1 MRQVAEGAQPP
12 TVAPLSTATPLAKA
26 APSAHAVDDG
36 ASLPPP
42 ALPGYRIQRLI
53 GAGGS
58 ARVYLAV
65 QQAYPR
71 QVAIKLLSPEALA
84 VPAARNRFQQEAA
97 IVQRLDHPNIV
108 RVLDAG
114 FHGKTPYLAME
125 YLRGGDLNWNLR
137 AGLHMQNVL
146 MVAKEIASAL
156 DYAHGKGVVHGDVKP
171 ENILFNAQGTAL
183 LADFGIATVL
193 ARGAGQGAA
202 PRLGT
207 PPYASPEQ
215 LRGEPLDGRSDF
227 FNLGV
232 VFYAMLTG
240 RMPFGGSDAAHEAA
254 SRQQLPPLPASL
266 GVFQEVVGRFLAP
279 LPAERFQTAG
289 EIVAALDA
297 VRLAGGVPNVV
308 VRVEAVSTGEIEAAV
323 GGLQQLGDTGGAP
336 RARLRGRRLAAL
348 VLGGFLAAALL
359 GGGYLAT
366 RPGGLTRALALAGLA
381 EHPDVTSAWA
391 EAEALRLDPNQ
402 GLGVI
407 VAAYRQVLARDAG
420 HAGAA
425 NAVVAAVGQWK
436 ADASVALEAGDADL
450 AAAKLDEL
458 ATVAPEDDEIP
469 PLVDRLDD
477 LRHSGR
483 LLANMQRLLARSGL
497 DDVPSVET
505 AIVAYKEVLRLRPG
519 NVEARSALEDIAVH
533 YGALAERDARNRDVV
548 AAMENFE
555 RAVAAMA
562 EFDGVAAVRSTLSEA
577 EAVQAEINAL
587 LQRAAEL
594 RQAGDLI
601 APANANA
608 AETYRRVLATKPDDA
623 VAIQGLAEVSAQV
636 LADFR
641 DLLEQGDLDAA
652 RALVDRAAAAA
663 IGDDPVAEMQVRI
676 DAELDRIAAVAE
688 HLAEAETLYGQGY
701 ITGPSREDNV
711 VAHLREVLRL
721 DPDNADA
728 IRLLSVA
735 ATRLAQAAEE
745 AHDAGLVEEG
755 LLYLDLAL
763 TVTPG
768 IGRWREMRERWQ
780 LEVPD
785 SGSE

>member
-1 MRQVAEGAQPP
+1 M
-12 TVAPLSTATPLAKA
+12 
-26 APSAHAVDDG
+26 SAMDDG
-36 ASLPPP
+36 APSLAAAAGLPQPEI
-42 ALPGYRIQRLI
+42 PGYRIQRLI
-53 GAGGS
+53 GAGAS

-65 QQAYPR
+65 QQAHPR
-71 QVAIKLLSPEALA
+71 LVAIKLLSPNAAASPEAL
-84 VPAARNRFQQEAA
+84 RRFEREAA
-97 IVQRLDHPNIV
+97 LVKRLDHPNIV
-108 RVLDAG
+108 RVFDAG
-114 FHGKTPYLAME
+114 LHGEIPYLAME
-125 YLRGGDLNWNLR
+125 YLRGGDLNSNLR
-137 AGLHMQNVL
+137 GGLHMQNVL
-146 MVAKEIASAL
+146 MVVKEIAFAL

-183 LADFGIATVL
+183 LADFGIATAL
-193 ARGAGQGAA
+193 AGRAGEGDG
-202 PRLGT
+202 PRLAT

-215 LRGEPLDGRSDF
+215 LRGAAPDGRSDF
-227 FNLGV
+227 FSLGV
-232 VFYAMLTG
+232 VFYATLTG
-240 RMPFGGSDAAHEAA
+240 RMPFGAGDAGS
-254 SRQQLPPLPASL
+254 RPQWQPLPAAL
-266 GVFQEVVGRFLAP
+266 GVFQEIMRRFLSP
-279 LPAERFQTAG
+279 DLAERFQTAG

-297 VRLAGGVPNVV
+297 VRLDGAVPDAV
-308 VRVEAVSTGEIEAAV
+308 VRVEAVGAGEIEAAI
-323 GGLQQLGDTGGAP
+323 GDLQQLGDAAGTP

-348 VLGGFLAAALL
+348 VLGGLLAVALL

-402 GLGVI
+402 SLGVI

-420 HAGAA
+420 HGGAA
-425 NAVVAAVGQWK
+425 SAVLAALEQWK
-436 ADASVALEAGDADL
+436 GDAAAALDSGDADV

-458 ATVAPEDDEIP
+458 AAVASDDQDIP
-469 PLVDRLDD
+469 PLLDRLDD
-477 LRHSGR
+477 LRHSER

-519 NVEARSALEDIAVH
+519 NAEAQSALQDIAVH
-533 YGALAERDARNRDVV
+533 YGALAERDARNRDVA
-548 AAMENFE
+548 AAMESFE

-562 EFDGVAAVRSTLSEA
+562 EFDGVASVRRTLSEA

-587 LQRAAEL
+587 LQQAAAL
-594 RQAGDLI
+594 RQVGDLI
-601 APANANA
+601 APPNANA

-641 DLLEQGDLDAA
+641 DLLERGDIDAA
-652 RALVDRAAAAA
+652 RSMADRAAAAA
-663 IGDDPVAEMQVRI
+663 LGDDPVAEMQARI
-676 DAELDRIAAVAE
+676 GAELDRIDALAG
-688 HLAEAETLYGQGY
+688 HLAQAEALYEQGY

-711 VAHLREVLRL
+711 VAHLREALRL

-735 ATRLAQAAEE
+735 ATRLARAAVE
-745 AHDAGLVEEG
+745 ARDAGLAEEG

-780 LEVPD
+780 MEVEEA
-785 SGSE
+785 GRQ

>member
-1 MRQVAEGAQPP
+1 M
-12 TVAPLSTATPLAKA
+12 
-26 APSAHAVDDG
+26 SAMDDG
-36 ASLPPP
+36 ATSLAAVGLPLPEI
-42 ALPGYRIQRLI
+42 PGYRIQRLI
-53 GAGGS
+53 GAGAS

-65 QQAYPR
+65 QQAHPR
-71 QVAIKLLSPEALA
+71 LVAIKLLSPDAA
-84 VPAARNRFQQEAA
+84 ASPAALRRFEREAA
-97 IVQRLDHPNIV
+97 LVKRLDHPNIV
-108 RVLDAG
+108 RVFDAG
-114 FHGKTPYLAME
+114 FHRETLYLAME
-125 YLRGGDLNWNLR
+125 YLRGGDLNSNLR

-146 MVAKEIASAL
+146 MVVKEVAFAL

-171 ENILFNAQGTAL
+171 ENILFNVQGTAH
-183 LADFGIATVL
+183 LADFGIATAL
-193 ARGAGQGAA
+193 AGGAGEGDGPSLAT
-202 PRLGT
+202 PR
-207 PPYASPEQ
+207 YASPEQ
-215 LRGEPLDGRSDF
+215 VRGAALDGRSDF
-227 FNLGV
+227 FSLGV
-232 VFYAMLTG
+232 VFYATLTG
-240 RMPFGGSDAAHEAA
+240 RMPFGAADAMREAS
-254 SRQQLPPLPASL
+254 SRMQWQPLPAAL
-266 GVFQEVVGRFLAP
+266 GVFQEIMRRFLSP
-279 LPAERFQTAG
+279 DPAERFQTAG

-297 VRLAGGVPNVV
+297 VRLDGTVPNAV
-308 VRVEAVSTGEIEAAV
+308 VRVEAVGTGEIEAAI
-323 GGLQQLGDTGGAP
+323 GDLQQLGDAAGTP

-348 VLGGFLAAALL
+348 VLGGLLAVAML

-402 GLGVI
+402 SLGVI

-420 HAGAA
+420 HGGAA
-425 NAVVAAVGQWK
+425 NAVLAALEQWK
-436 ADASVALEAGDADL
+436 GDAAAALDSGDADV

-458 ATVAPEDDEIP
+458 AAVAPDDQDIP
-469 PLVDRLDD
+469 PLLDRLDD
-477 LRHSGR
+477 LRHSER

-519 NVEARSALEDIAVH
+519 NVEAQSALQDIAVH
-533 YGALAERDARNRDVV
+533 YGALAARDARNRDVA
-548 AAMENFE
+548 AAMESFE

-562 EFDGVAAVRSTLSEA
+562 EFDGVASVRRTLSEA

-587 LQRAAEL
+587 LQQAAAL
-594 RQAGDLI
+594 RQVGDLI
-601 APANANA
+601 APPNANA

-641 DLLEQGDLDAA
+641 DLLERGDIDAA
-652 RALVDRAAAAA
+652 RSMADRAAAAA
-663 IGDDPVAEMQVRI
+663 LGDDPVAEMQARI
-676 DAELDRIAAVAE
+676 GAELDRIDAVAG
-688 HLAEAETLYGQGY
+688 HLAQAEALYEQGY

-711 VAHLREVLRL
+711 VAHLREALRL

-735 ATRLAQAAEE
+735 ATRLARAAVE
-745 AHDAGLVEEG
+745 ARDAGLVEEG

-780 LEVPD
+780 TEVEEA
-785 SGSE
+785 GRQ

>member
-1 MRQVAEGAQPP
+1 M
-12 TVAPLSTATPLAKA
+12 
-26 APSAHAVDDG
+26 SAMDDG
-36 ASLPPP
+36 APSLAAAAGLPQPEI
-42 ALPGYRIQRLI
+42 PGYRIQRLI
-53 GAGGS
+53 GAGAS

-65 QQAYPR
+65 QQAHPR
-71 QVAIKLLSPEALA
+71 LVAIKLLSPNAAASLEAL
-84 VPAARNRFQQEAA
+84 RRFEREAA
-97 IVQRLDHPNIV
+97 LVKRLDHPNIV
-108 RVLDAG
+108 RVFDAG
-114 FHGKTPYLAME
+114 LHGEIPYLAME
-125 YLRGGDLNWNLR
+125 YLRGGDLNSNLR
-137 AGLHMQNVL
+137 GGLHMQNVL
-146 MVAKEIASAL
+146 RVVKEIAFAL

-183 LADFGIATVL
+183 LADFGIASAL
-193 ARGAGQGAA
+193 AGGAGEGDG
-202 PRLGT
+202 PRLAT

-215 LRGEPLDGRSDF
+215 LRGAAPDGRSDF
-227 FNLGV
+227 FSLGV
-232 VFYAMLTG
+232 VFYATLTG
-240 RMPFGGSDAAHEAA
+240 RMPFGAGDAGS
-254 SRQQLPPLPASL
+254 RPQWQPLPAAL
-266 GVFQEVVGRFLAP
+266 GVFQEIMRRFLSP
-279 LPAERFQTAG
+279 DLAERFQTAG

-297 VRLAGGVPNVV
+297 VRLDGAVPDAV
-308 VRVEAVSTGEIEAAV
+308 VRVEAVGAGEIEAAI
-323 GGLQQLGDTGGAP
+323 GDLQQLGDAAGTP

-348 VLGGFLAAALL
+348 VLGGLLAVALL

-402 GLGVI
+402 SLGVI

-420 HAGAA
+420 HGGAA
-425 NAVVAAVGQWK
+425 SAVLAALEQWK
-436 ADASVALEAGDADL
+436 GDAAAALDSGDADV

-458 ATVAPEDDEIP
+458 AAVASDDQDIP
-469 PLVDRLDD
+469 PLLDRLDD
-477 LRHSGR
+477 LRHSER

-519 NVEARSALEDIAVH
+519 NAEAQSALQDIAVH
-533 YGALAERDARNRDVV
+533 YGALAERDARNRDVA
-548 AAMENFE
+548 AAMESFE

-562 EFDGVAAVRSTLSEA
+562 EFDGVASVRRTLSEA

-587 LQRAAEL
+587 LQQAAAL
-594 RQAGDLI
+594 RQVGDLI
-601 APANANA
+601 APPNANA

-623 VAIQGLAEVSAQV
+623 VAVQGLAEVSAQV

-641 DLLEQGDLDAA
+641 DLLERGDIDAA
-652 RALVDRAAAAA
+652 RSMADRAAAAA
-663 IGDDPVAEMQVRI
+663 LGDDPVAEMQARI
-676 DAELDRIAAVAE
+676 GAELDRIDAVAG
-688 HLAEAETLYGQGY
+688 HLAQAETLYEQGY

-711 VAHLREVLRL
+711 VAHLREALRL

-735 ATRLAQAAEE
+735 ATRLARAAVE
-745 AHDAGLVEEG
+745 ARDAGLAEEG

-780 LEVPD
+780 MEVEEA
-785 SGSE
+785 GRQ

>member
-1 MRQVAEGAQPP
+1 M
-12 TVAPLSTATPLAKA
+12 
-26 APSAHAVDDG
+26 SAMHDG
-36 ASLPPP
+36 ATSLAAVGLPLPEI
-42 ALPGYRIQRLI
+42 PGYRIQRLI
-53 GAGGS
+53 GAGAS

-65 QQAYPR
+65 QQAHPR
-71 QVAIKLLSPEALA
+71 LVAVKLLSPDAAASPEAL
-84 VPAARNRFQQEAA
+84 RRFEREAA
-97 IVQRLDHPNIV
+97 LVKRLDHPNIV
-108 RVLDAG
+108 RVFDAG
-114 FHGKTPYLAME
+114 FHGETPYLAME
-125 YLRGGDLNWNLR
+125 YLRGGDLNSNLR

-146 MVAKEIASAL
+146 MVVKEVAFAL

-171 ENILFNAQGTAL
+171 ENILFNVQGTAH
-183 LADFGIATVL
+183 LADFGIATAL
-193 ARGAGQGAA
+193 AGRAGEGDG
-202 PRLGT
+202 PRLAT
-207 PPYASPEQ
+207 PRYASPEQ
-215 LRGEPLDGRSDF
+215 VRGAALDGRSDF
-227 FNLGV
+227 FSLGV
-232 VFYAMLTG
+232 VFYATLTG
-240 RMPFGGSDAAHEAA
+240 RMPFGVADALREAS
-254 SRQQLPPLPASL
+254 SRRQWQPLPAAL
-266 GVFQEVVGRFLAP
+266 GVFQEIMRRFLSP
-279 LPAERFQTAG
+279 DPAERFQTAG

-297 VRLAGGVPNVV
+297 VRLDGAVPNAV
-308 VRVEAVSTGEIEAAV
+308 VRVEAVGTGEIEAAI
-323 GGLQQLGDTGGAP
+323 GDLQQLGDAAGTP

-348 VLGGFLAAALL
+348 VLGGLLAVAML

-402 GLGVI
+402 SLGVV

-420 HAGAA
+420 HGGAA
-425 NAVVAAVGQWK
+425 NAVLAALEQWK
-436 ADASVALEAGDADL
+436 GDAATALDSGDADV

-458 ATVAPEDDEIP
+458 ATVAPDDQDIP
-469 PLVDRLDD
+469 PLLDRLDD
-477 LRHSGR
+477 LRHSER

-519 NVEARSALEDIAVH
+519 NAEAQSALQDIAVH
-533 YGALAERDARNRDVV
+533 YGALAERDARDRDVA
-548 AAMENFE
+548 AAMESFE

-562 EFDGVAAVRSTLSEA
+562 EFDGVASVRRTLSEA

-587 LQRAAEL
+587 LQQAAAL
-594 RQAGDLI
+594 RQVGDLI
-601 APANANA
+601 APSNANA

-641 DLLEQGDLDAA
+641 DLLERGDIDAA
-652 RALVDRAAAAA
+652 RSMADRAAAAA
-663 IGDDPVAEMQVRI
+663 LGDDPVAEMQARI
-676 DAELDRIAAVAE
+676 GAELDRIDAVAG
-688 HLAEAETLYGQGY
+688 HLAQAEALYEQGY

-711 VAHLREVLRL
+711 VAHLREALRL

-735 ATRLAQAAEE
+735 ATRLARAAVE
-745 AHDAGLVEEG
+745 ARDAGLAEEG

-780 LEVPD
+780 MEVEEA
-785 SGSE
+785 GRQ

>member
-1 MRQVAEGAQPP
+1 M
-12 TVAPLSTATPLAKA
+12 
-26 APSAHAVDDG
+26 SAMHDG
-36 ASLPPP
+36 ATSLAAVGLPLPEI
-42 ALPGYRIQRLI
+42 PGYRIQRLI
-53 GAGGS
+53 GAGAS

-65 QQAYPR
+65 QQAHPR
-71 QVAIKLLSPEALA
+71 LVAVKLLSPDAAASPEAL
-84 VPAARNRFQQEAA
+84 RRFEREAA
-97 IVQRLDHPNIV
+97 LVKRLDHPNIV
-108 RVLDAG
+108 RVFDAG
-114 FHGKTPYLAME
+114 FHGETPYLAME
-125 YLRGGDLNWNLR
+125 YLRGGDLNSNLR

-146 MVAKEIASAL
+146 RVVKEIAFAL

-183 LADFGIATVL
+183 LADFGIATAL
-193 ARGAGQGAA
+193 AGRAGEGDR
-202 PRLGT
+202 PRLAT
-207 PPYASPEQ
+207 SPYASPEQ
-215 LRGEPLDGRSDF
+215 LRGAALDGRSDF
-227 FNLGV
+227 FSLGV
-232 VFYAMLTG
+232 VFYATLTG
-240 RMPFGGSDAAHEAA
+240 RMPFGAGDAMRETGS
-254 SRQQLPPLPASL
+254 RMQWQPLPAAL
-266 GVFQEVVGRFLAP
+266 GVFQEIMRRFLSP
-279 LPAERFQTAG
+279 DLAERFQTAG
-289 EIVAALDA
+289 EIVAALDT
-297 VRLAGGVPNVV
+297 VRLDGAMPNAV
-308 VRVEAVSTGEIEAAV
+308 VRVEAVGAGEIEAAI
-323 GGLQQLGDTGGAP
+323 GDLQQLGDAAGTP

-348 VLGGFLAAALL
+348 VLGGLLTVALL

-402 GLGVI
+402 RLGVI

-420 HAGAA
+420 HGGAA
-425 NAVVAAVGQWK
+425 SAVLAALEQWK
-436 ADASVALEAGDADL
+436 GDAAAALDSGDADV

-458 ATVAPEDDEIP
+458 ATVAPDDQDIP
-469 PLVDRLDD
+469 PLLDRLDD
-477 LRHSGR
+477 LRHSER

-519 NVEARSALEDIAVH
+519 NAEAQSALQDIAVH
-533 YGALAERDARNRDVV
+533 YGALAERDARNRDVA
-548 AAMENFE
+548 AAMESFE

-562 EFDGVAAVRSTLSEA
+562 EFDGVASVRRTLSEA

-587 LQRAAEL
+587 LQQAAAL
-594 RQAGDLI
+594 RQVGDLI
-601 APANANA
+601 APPNANA

-641 DLLEQGDLDAA
+641 DLLERGDIDAA
-652 RALVDRAAAAA
+652 RSMADRAAAAA
-663 IGDDPVAEMQVRI
+663 LGDDPVAEMQARI
-676 DAELDRIAAVAE
+676 GAELDRIDAVAG
-688 HLAEAETLYGQGY
+688 HLAQAETLYEQGY

-711 VAHLREVLRL
+711 VAHLREALRL

-735 ATRLAQAAEE
+735 ATRLARAAVE
-745 AHDAGLVEEG
+745 ARDAGLVEEG

-780 LEVPD
+780 MEVEEA
-785 SGSE
+785 GRQ

>member
-1 MRQVAEGAQPP
+1 MSAMDD
-12 TVAPLSTATPLAKA
+12 A
-26 APSAHAVDDG
+26 APSLAAAG
-36 ASLPPP
+36 GLPLPEI
-42 ALPGYRIQRLI
+42 PGYRIQRLI
-53 GAGGS
+53 GAGAS

-65 QQAYPR
+65 QQAHPR
-71 QVAIKLLSPEALA
+71 LVAIKLLSPDAAAFPEAL
-84 VPAARNRFQQEAA
+84 RRFEREAA
-97 IVQRLDHPNIV
+97 LVKRLDHPNIV
-108 RVLDAG
+108 RVFDAG
-114 FHGKTPYLAME
+114 LHGDTPYLAME
-125 YLRGGDLNWNLR
+125 YLRGGDLNSNLR
-137 AGLHMQNVL
+137 HGLHMQNVL
-146 MVAKEIASAL
+146 MVMKEIAFAL

-171 ENILFNAQGTAL
+171 ENILFNAQGTAR
-183 LADFGIATVL
+183 LADFGIATAL
-193 ARGAGQGAA
+193 ARRVGEGNG
-202 PRLGT
+202 PRLAT

-215 LRGEPLDGRSDF
+215 LRGAALDGRSDF
-227 FNLGV
+227 FSLGV
-232 VFYAMLTG
+232 VFYAALTG
-240 RMPFGGSDAAHEAA
+240 RMPFGAGDTGS
-254 SRQQLPPLPASL
+254 RPQWQPLPAAL
-266 GVFQEVVGRFLAP
+266 GVFQEIMRRFLSP
-279 LPAERFQTAG
+279 DPAERFQTAG

-297 VRLAGGVPNVV
+297 VRLDGAVPDAV
-308 VRVEAVSTGEIEAAV
+308 VRVEAVGAGEIEAAI
-323 GGLQQLGDTGGAP
+323 GDLQQLGDAAGTP

-348 VLGGFLAAALL
+348 VLGGLLAVAML

-402 GLGVI
+402 SLGVI

-420 HAGAA
+420 HGGAA
-425 NAVVAAVGQWK
+425 NAVLAALEQWK
-436 ADASVALEAGDADL
+436 GDAAAALDSGDADV

-458 ATVAPEDDEIP
+458 AAVAPDNQDIP
-469 PLVDRLDD
+469 PLLDRLDD
-477 LRHSGR
+477 LRHSER

-519 NVEARSALEDIAVH
+519 NAEAQSALEDIAVH
-533 YGALAERDARNRDVV
+533 YGALAERDARNRDVA
-548 AAMENFE
+548 AAMESFE

-562 EFDGVAAVRSTLSEA
+562 EFDGVASVRRTLSEA

-587 LQRAAEL
+587 LQQAATL
-594 RQAGDLI
+594 RQVGDLI
-601 APANANA
+601 APPNANA

-641 DLLEQGDLDAA
+641 DLLERGDIDAA
-652 RALVDRAAAAA
+652 RAMADRAAAAA
-663 IGDDPVAEMQVRI
+663 LGDDPVAEMQARI
-676 DAELDRIAAVAE
+676 GAELDRIDAVAE
-688 HLAEAETLYGQGY
+688 HLAQAETLYEQGY

-711 VAHLREVLRL
+711 VAHLREALRL

-735 ATRLAQAAEE
+735 ATRLARAAVE
-745 AHDAGLVEEG
+745 ARDAGLVEEG

-780 LEVPD
+780 REVEEA
-785 SGSE
+785 GRQ

>member
-1 MRQVAEGAQPP
+1 M
-12 TVAPLSTATPLAKA
+12 
-26 APSAHAVDDG
+26 SAMDDG
-36 ASLPPP
+36 APSLAAAAGLP
-42 ALPGYRIQRLI
+42 LSEIPGYRIQRLI
-53 GAGGS
+53 GAGAS

-65 QQAYPR
+65 QQAHPR
-71 QVAIKLLSPEALA
+71 LVAIKLLSPDATASPEAL
-84 VPAARNRFQQEAA
+84 RRFEREAA
-97 IVQRLDHPNIV
+97 LVKRLDHPNIV
-108 RVLDAG
+108 RVFDAG
-114 FHGKTPYLAME
+114 FHRETPYLVME
-125 YLRGGDLNWNLR
+125 YLRGGDLNSNLR
-137 AGLHMQNVL
+137 GGLHMQNVL
-146 MVAKEIASAL
+146 RVVKEIAFAL

-183 LADFGIATVL
+183 LADFGIASAL
-193 ARGAGQGAA
+193 AGGAGEGDG
-202 PRLGT
+202 PRLAT

-215 LRGEPLDGRSDF
+215 LRGAALDGRSDF
-227 FNLGV
+227 FSLGV
-232 VFYAMLTG
+232 VFYATLTG
-240 RMPFGGSDAAHEAA
+240 RMPFGAGDAGS
-254 SRQQLPPLPASL
+254 RPQWQPLPAAL
-266 GVFQEVVGRFLAP
+266 GVFQEIMRRFLSP
-279 LPAERFQTAG
+279 GPVERFQTAG

-297 VRLAGGVPNVV
+297 VRLDGAVPNAV
-308 VRVEAVSTGEIEAAV
+308 VRVEAVGTGEIEAAI
-323 GGLQQLGDTGGAP
+323 GDLQQLGDAAGTP

-348 VLGGFLAAALL
+348 VLGGLLAVALL

-402 GLGVI
+402 SLGVI

-420 HAGAA
+420 HGGAA
-425 NAVVAAVGQWK
+425 NAVLAALEQWK
-436 ADASVALEAGDADL
+436 GDAATALDSGDADV

-458 ATVAPEDDEIP
+458 ATVAPDDQDIP
-469 PLVDRLDD
+469 PLLDRLDD
-477 LRHSGR
+477 LRHSER

-519 NVEARSALEDIAVH
+519 NAEAQSALQDIAVH
-533 YGALAERDARNRDVV
+533 YGALAERDARNRDVA
-548 AAMENFE
+548 AAMESFE

-562 EFDGVAAVRSTLSEA
+562 EFDGVASVRRTLSEA

-587 LQRAAEL
+587 LQQAAAL
-594 RQAGDLI
+594 RQVGDLI
-601 APANANA
+601 APPNANA

-623 VAIQGLAEVSAQV
+623 VAVQGLAEVSAQV

-641 DLLEQGDLDAA
+641 DLLERGDIDAA
-652 RALVDRAAAAA
+652 RSMADRAAAAA
-663 IGDDPVAEMQVRI
+663 LGDDPVAEMQARI
-676 DAELDRIAAVAE
+676 GAELDRIDAVAG
-688 HLAEAETLYGQGY
+688 HLAQAETLYEQGY

-711 VAHLREVLRL
+711 VAHLREALRL

-735 ATRLAQAAEE
+735 ATRLARAAVE
-745 AHDAGLVEEG
+745 ARDAGLVEEG

-780 LEVPD
+780 MEVEEA
-785 SGSE
+785 GRQ

>member
-1 MRQVAEGAQPP
+1 M
-12 TVAPLSTATPLAKA
+12 
-26 APSAHAVDDG
+26 SAMDDG
-36 ASLPPP
+36 APSLAAAAGLP
-42 ALPGYRIQRLI
+42 LSEIPGYRIQRLI
-53 GAGGS
+53 GAGAS

-71 QVAIKLLSPEALA
+71 LVAIKLLSPDAAASPEAL
-84 VPAARNRFQQEAA
+84 RRFEREAA
-97 IVQRLDHPNIV
+97 LVKRLDHPNIV
-108 RVLDAG
+108 RVFDAG
-114 FHGKTPYLAME
+114 LHGEIPYLAME
-125 YLRGGDLNWNLR
+125 YLRGGDLNSNLR
-137 AGLHMQNVL
+137 RGLHMQNVL
-146 MVAKEIASAL
+146 RVVKEIAFAL

-171 ENILFNAQGTAL
+171 ENILFNVQGTAH
-183 LADFGIATVL
+183 LADFGIATAL
-193 ARGAGQGAA
+193 AGRAGEGDG
-202 PRLGT
+202 PRLAT

-215 LRGEPLDGRSDF
+215 LRGAALDGRSDF
-227 FNLGV
+227 FSLGV
-232 VFYAMLTG
+232 VFYAALTG
-240 RMPFGGSDAAHEAA
+240 RMPFGSGDAMRDAGS
-254 SRQQLPPLPASL
+254 RLQWQPLPAAL
-266 GVFQEVVGRFLAP
+266 GVFQEIMRRFLSP
-279 LPAERFQTAG
+279 DPAERFQTAG

-297 VRLAGGVPNVV
+297 VRLDGAVPDAV
-308 VRVEAVSTGEIEAAV
+308 VRVEAVGAGEIEAAI
-323 GGLQQLGDTGGAP
+323 GDLQQLGDAAGTP
-336 RARLRGRRLAAL
+336 RARLHGRRLAAL
-348 VLGGFLAAALL
+348 VLGGLLAVAML

-402 GLGVI
+402 SLGVV

-420 HAGAA
+420 HGGAA
-425 NAVVAAVGQWK
+425 NAVLAALEQWK
-436 ADASVALEAGDADL
+436 GDAATALDSGDADV

-458 ATVAPEDDEIP
+458 ATVAPDDQDIP
-469 PLVDRLDD
+469 PLLDRLDD
-477 LRHSGR
+477 LRHSER

-519 NVEARSALEDIAVH
+519 NAEAQSALQDIAVH
-533 YGALAERDARNRDVV
+533 YGALAERDARNRDVA
-548 AAMENFE
+548 AAMESFE

-562 EFDGVAAVRSTLSEA
+562 EFDGVASVRRTLSEA

-587 LQRAAEL
+587 LQQAAAL
-594 RQAGDLI
+594 RQVGDLI
-601 APANANA
+601 APPNANA

-641 DLLEQGDLDAA
+641 DLLERGDIDAA
-652 RALVDRAAAAA
+652 RSMADRAAAAA
-663 IGDDPVAEMQVRI
+663 LGDDPVAEMQARI
-676 DAELDRIAAVAE
+676 GAELDRIDAVAG
-688 HLAEAETLYGQGY
+688 HLAQAEALYEQGY

-711 VAHLREVLRL
+711 VAHLREALRL

-735 ATRLAQAAEE
+735 ATRLARAAVE

-780 LEVPD
+780 MEVEEA
-785 SGSE
+785 GRQ